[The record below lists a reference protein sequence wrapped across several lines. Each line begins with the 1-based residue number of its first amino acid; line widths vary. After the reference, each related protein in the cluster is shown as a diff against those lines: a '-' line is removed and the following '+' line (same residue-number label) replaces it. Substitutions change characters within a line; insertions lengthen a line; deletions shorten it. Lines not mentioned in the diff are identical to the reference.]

1 MFDGL
6 DENRRAMLAQMLTG
20 QQGQRGG
27 QMTGRPQAQQAPMY
41 GGGDVWASIVT
52 QGLNALNTPA
62 GAKAMAGLFGGQGA
76 SPAAATTAPNLVG
89 ANGRLAGPV

>member
-27 QMTGRPQAQQAPMY
+27 QMTGHQQAQQTPMND
-41 GGGDVWASIVT
+41 DVD
-52 QGLNALNTPA
+52 
-62 GAKAMAGLFGGQGA
+62 
-76 SPAAATTAPNLVG
+76 
-89 ANGRLAGPV
+89 